1 MFMRVAANVFL
12 FLIRRRFS
20 QSKPVYQI
28 IKSQYGDTTIRRLR
42 KFEKIKYPLRKAEVY
57 FEFLLRCRD
66 NNIIPGFFKI
76 LFN

>member
-1 MFMRVAANVFL
+1 MFMKVATSVFL
-12 FLIRRRFS
+12 CLMRVRFL
-20 QSKPVYQI
+20 QSKSVSQI
-28 IKSQYGDTTIRRLR
+28 IRSRYDDTTIRRLR

>member
-1 MFMRVAANVFL
+1 MFMKVATIVFL
-12 FLIRRRFS
+12 FLMRVRFL
-20 QSKPVYQI
+20 QSKSVSQI
-28 IKSQYGDTTIRRLR
+28 IRSRYDDTTIRRLR